1 MDSCFGRFGAEL
13 EPDAGGG
20 AEQNG
25 SGKSKNKG
33 FHGSCGRIEIVYS
46 AGVVKEENIREEGKE
61 STREKLW
68 RIIFLSDTPA
78 GKTFDVCLLWL
89 IAGSV
94 LVVMLETVKSLE
106 SKYETLFYVLEWLF
120 TILFT
125 IEYGLRIWLVRRK
138 RRYIFSFFG
147 IIDLLSILPT
157 YLELLL
163 AGTHYFT
170 VIRILRLLRMFR
182 VLKMARHM
190 SEANILMNALAAS
203 RAKIAVFLFG
213 VLSLVTLEGTLMYFL
228 EHNVPNS
235 QFTSIPESM
244 YWGIVTVTTVGYG
257 NIIPVTVLG
266 KIVASFMM
274 MTGFAIIA
282 VPTGIVSAEL
292 HKELSSVRMDTRK
305 CEECGIEGH
314 DPKARFCKICGTELN
329 GRKHLEDSPPMN
341 QG

>member
-1 MDSCFGRFGAEL
+1 MNED
-13 EPDAGGG
+13 
-20 AEQNG
+20 
-25 SGKSKNKG
+25 
-33 FHGSCGRIEIVYS
+33 
-46 AGVVKEENIREEGKE
+46 NIREEGQE

-78 GKTFDVCLLWL
+78 GKTFDVWLLWL

-94 LVVMLETVKSLE
+94 LVVMLETVESLE
-106 SKYETLFYVLEWLF
+106 SKYGTLFFVMEWLF

-125 IEYGLRIWLVRRK
+125 IEYGLRIWLVRKK

-163 AGTHYFT
+163 VGTHYFT

-190 SEANILMNALAAS
+190 SEANVLMNALAAS

-213 VLSLVTLEGTLMYFL
+213 VLSLVTLEGTLMYIL
-228 EHNVPNS
+228 EHGHNP
-235 QFTSIPESM
+235 QFSSIPESM

-257 NIIPVTVLG
+257 NIVPVTVMG
-266 KIVASFMM
+266 KLVASFMM

-292 HKELSSVRMDTRK
+292 HRELASIRMDTRECK
-305 CEECGIEGH
+305 ECGLVGH
-314 DPKARFCKICGTELN
+314 DRKARYCKSCGTEL
-329 GRKHLEDSPPMN
+329 GS
-341 QG
+341 

>member
-1 MDSCFGRFGAEL
+1 M
-13 EPDAGGG
+13 
-20 AEQNG
+20 
-25 SGKSKNKG
+25 KK
-33 FHGSCGRIEIVYS
+33 
-46 AGVVKEENIREEGKE
+46 ENIREASQE

-78 GKTFDVCLLWL
+78 GKVFDVWLLWL
-89 IAGSV
+89 IAASV
-94 LVVMLETVKSLE
+94 LVVSLETVESLE
-106 SKYETLFYVLEWLF
+106 LQYERFFYVLEWIF

-125 IEYGLRIWLVRRK
+125 IEYVARIWVVRKK
-138 RRYIFSFFG
+138 RRYVFSFFG
-147 IIDLLSILPT
+147 IIDLLSILPS
-157 YLELLL
+157 YLDLLL
-163 AGTHYFT
+163 VGTHYFT

-190 SEANILMNALAAS
+190 SEANVLMNALTAS

-228 EHNVPNS
+228 EHDAPGS

-257 NIIPVTVLG
+257 NIVPVTVIG
-266 KIVASFMM
+266 KLVASAMM

-292 HKELSSVRMDTRK
+292 HKELASVRMDTR
-305 CEECGIEGH
+305 ECGECGLVGH
-314 DPKARFCKICGTELN
+314 DPSARFCKSCGTELTH
-329 GRKHLEDSPPMN
+329 GDDVRGMPMN
-341 QG
+341 QV

>member
-1 MDSCFGRFGAEL
+1 M
-13 EPDAGGG
+13 
-20 AEQNG
+20 
-25 SGKSKNKG
+25 
-33 FHGSCGRIEIVYS
+33 
-46 AGVVKEENIREEGKE
+46 KEENIREECKE

-78 GKTFDVCLLWL
+78 GKSFDVWLLWL
-89 IAGSV
+89 IGASV
-94 LVVMLETVKSLE
+94 LVVMLETVESLE
-106 SKYETLFYVLEWLF
+106 SKYKGLFKFLEWCF

-125 IEYGLRIWLVRRK
+125 IEYGLRIWIVRRK

-147 IIDLLSILPT
+147 MIDLLSILPS

-163 AGTHYFT
+163 VGTHYFT

-228 EHNVPNS
+228 ENELNP
-235 QFTSIPESM
+235 QFSSIPESM

-257 NIIPVTVLG
+257 NIVPVTVLG

-292 HKELSSVRMDTRK
+292 HKELSSIRMDTRE
-305 CEECGIEGH
+305 CQECGLLGH
-314 DPKARFCKICGTELN
+314 DPSARYCKSCGTELQN
-329 GRKHLEDSPPMN
+329 GRGVKGDRPMN
-341 QG
+341 QV

>member
-1 MDSCFGRFGAEL
+1 M
-13 EPDAGGG
+13 
-20 AEQNG
+20 
-25 SGKSKNKG
+25 KK
-33 FHGSCGRIEIVYS
+33 
-46 AGVVKEENIREEGKE
+46 ENIREEGQE
-61 STREKLW
+61 STRERLW
-68 RIIFLSDTPA
+68 RIVFLSDTPA
-78 GKTFDVCLLWL
+78 GKSFDVWLLWL

-94 LVVMLETVKSLE
+94 LVVMLETVESLE
-106 SKYETLFYVLEWLF
+106 AKYRTLFDILEWVFTLLF
-120 TILFT
+120 TA
-125 IEYGLRIWLVRRK
+125 EYALRIWMVRRK
-138 RRYIFSFFG
+138 RRYLFSFFG

-163 AGTHYFT
+163 VGTHYFT

-228 EHNVPNS
+228 EHGQNPKFS
-235 QFTSIPESM
+235 SIPESM

-257 NIIPVTVLG
+257 NIVPVTVLG

-305 CEECGIEGH
+305 CEECGVEGH

-329 GRKHLEDSPPMN
+329 GRKHHQDSPPMN
-341 QG
+341 QV

>member
-1 MDSCFGRFGAEL
+1 MNED
-13 EPDAGGG
+13 
-20 AEQNG
+20 N
-25 SGKSKNKG
+25 N
-33 FHGSCGRIEIVYS
+33 
-46 AGVVKEENIREEGKE
+46 REVGQE

-78 GKTFDVCLLWL
+78 GKAFDVWLLWL

-94 LVVMLETVKSLE
+94 LVVMLETVESLE
-106 SKYETLFYVLEWLF
+106 DKYGRLFDVLEWVF

-147 IIDLLSILPT
+147 LIDLLSILPS

-228 EHNVPNS
+228 EHGHNP
-235 QFTSIPESM
+235 QFSSIPESM

-257 NIIPVTVLG
+257 NIVPVTVLG

-292 HKELSSVRMDTRK
+292 HKELSSIHMDVRK
-305 CEECGIEGH
+305 CDECGLEGH
-314 DPKARFCKICGTELN
+314 DPKARYCKSCGTDL
-329 GRKHLEDSPPMN
+329 SSS
-341 QG
+341 

>member
-1 MDSCFGRFGAEL
+1 
-13 EPDAGGG
+13 
-20 AEQNG
+20 
-25 SGKSKNKG
+25 
-33 FHGSCGRIEIVYS
+33 
-46 AGVVKEENIREEGKE
+46 
-61 STREKLW
+61 
-68 RIIFLSDTPA
+68 
-78 GKTFDVCLLWL
+78 
-89 IAGSV
+89 
-94 LVVMLETVKSLE
+94 MLETVESLE
-106 SKYETLFYVLEWLF
+106 SRYARVFEILEWGF

-125 IEYGLRIWLVRRK
+125 AEYALRIWIVRRK
-138 RRYIFSFFG
+138 KRYIFSFFG
-147 IIDLLSILPT
+147 IIDLLSVLPS

-163 AGTHYFT
+163 VGSHYFM

-190 SEANILMNALAAS
+190 SEANILINALAAS

-228 EHNVPNS
+228 EGNEPNT

-257 NIIPVTVLG
+257 NIVPVTVLG

-292 HKELSSVRMDTRK
+292 HKELASVRMDTRK
-305 CEECGIEGH
+305 CEECGLEGH

-329 GRKHLEDSPPMN
+329 GCNHPEDSSRTVKSSET
-341 QG
+341 G

>member
-1 MDSCFGRFGAEL
+1 MD
-13 EPDAGGG
+13 
-20 AEQNG
+20 
-25 SGKSKNKG
+25 
-33 FHGSCGRIEIVYS
+33 YS
-46 AGVVKEENIREEGKE
+46 AGVVKDENIREEPKE
-61 STREKLW
+61 ATREKLW

-78 GKTFDVCLLWL
+78 GKSFDVWLLWL
-89 IAGSV
+89 IGASV
-94 LVVMLETVKSLE
+94 LVVMLETVESLE
-106 SKYETLFYVLEWLF
+106 SKYRGLFDVLEWGF

-125 IEYGLRIWLVRRK
+125 IEYGMRIWIVRRK

-147 IIDLLSILPT
+147 MIDLLSILPS

-163 AGTHYFT
+163 VGTHYFT

-228 EHNVPNS
+228 ENELNP
-235 QFTSIPESM
+235 QFSSIPESM

-257 NIIPVTVLG
+257 NIVPVTVLG

-292 HKELSSVRMDTRK
+292 HKELSSIRMDTRA
-305 CEECGIEGH
+305 CQECGLQGH
-314 DPKARFCKICGTELN
+314 DPSARYCKSCGTELQN
-329 GRKHLEDSPPMN
+329 DSGARSDEPMN
-341 QG
+341 QV